1 MKFISTTLIV
11 AACFAFV
18 SAQQNPPIIAI
29 TSPLMGTKYKAGQ
42 QAILAWV
49 NPKVP
54 SISQIVLARGP
65 STGLQPITVLASN
78 VNTADGKYVWK
89 IPDDIEGGDDYAFEC
104 GTSPD
109 IAFAGPFTIEGNGG
123 AVAATS
129 NSSSAPAA
137 APAKAA
143 SPAAAAAAPAA
154 AASKAPAAAAPASSG
169 SAPAAAAPAPAGG
182 AGATPAAGAA
192 SASKAGFPVPSAQAV
207 KASSASTTELLTG
220 KTVLAIG
227 AVVLI
232 VQAL

>member
-109 IAFAGPFTIEGNGG
+109 IAFAGPFTIEGNGS
-123 AVAATS
+123 AAPAS
-129 NSSSAPAA
+129 NSSSTPAA
-137 APAKAA
+137 APPKAA

-154 AASKAPAAAAPASSG
+154 AAASKAPAAAPASSG
-169 SAPAAAAPAPAGG
+169 SAPAGGIPIPAGS
-182 AGATPAAGAA
+182 GATPAAGAA

-227 AVVLI
+227 AVALI